1 MKIIQCLIIII
12 IIVDVIHSFIRIG
25 LGLGSVATF
34 VCVCVRLTALQRQC
48 RALSSTCT
56 LHTFIW
62 WTVGTGFW
70 LVVVFISL
78 CCVRS
83 EWSMIDWYQY
93 HAYAWVGIDWAA
105 EKNLVSLFDPT
116 VDLTS
121 LSADVDSHSKYCIW
135 NSRCLDREIY
145 FRVRCRNAMSMH
157 HPPCL
162 PQFLTTTKTDLP
174 WIIKI

>member
-105 EKNLVSLFDPT
+105 EKEPCFSFR
-116 VDLTS
+116 S
-121 LSADVDSHSKYCIW
+121 
-135 NSRCLDREIY
+135 NSRPDQPQCWRRQPFKILYLKFSMPRS
-145 FRVRCRNAMSMH
+145 RNIFPRSVQKCNVNAPSTMSISI
-157 HPPCL
+157 
-162 PQFLTTTKTDLP
+162 FNNNKNRFASNY
-174 WIIKI
+174 

>member
-56 LHTFIW
+56 VHTFIW

-70 LVVVFISL
+70 LVVAFISL

-105 EKNLVSLFDPT
+105 EKEPCFSFR
-116 VDLTS
+116 S
-121 LSADVDSHSKYCIW
+121 
-135 NSRCLDREIY
+135 NSRPDQPQCWRRQPFKILYLKFSMPRS
-145 FRVRCRNAMSMH
+145 RNIFPPSVQKCNVNAPSTMSTSIFNNNKNRFA
-157 HPPCL
+157 L
-162 PQFLTTTKTDLP
+162 NY
-174 WIIKI
+174 